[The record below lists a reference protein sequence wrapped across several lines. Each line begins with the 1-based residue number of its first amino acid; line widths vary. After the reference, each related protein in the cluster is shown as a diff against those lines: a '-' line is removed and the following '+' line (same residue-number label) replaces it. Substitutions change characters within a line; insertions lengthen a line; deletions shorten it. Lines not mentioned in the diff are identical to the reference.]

1 VPHYSPLFPGYEGLG
16 CRYSPT
22 VKRVGGEAYRVV
34 HPRYTPQGGIYT
46 GITLGTPLREA
57 YNGGYTLGTPLREAY
72 REGYT

>member
-1 VPHYSPLFPGYEGLG
+1 M
-16 CRYSPT
+16 
-22 VKRVGGEAYRVV
+22 KRVGGEAYRVV